1 MSEKWERWNR
11 EEVIILKKHYPDM
24 PREEL
29 MELLPGRTWR
39 GIIHQAEKQGIH
51 REHYGTQRS
60 EQFLK
65 ELHDKLSIARQNRKP
80 FAGHQHSEKAKLC
93 ISVSNLY
100 AHFNCVA
107 DIAALK
113 GITVIEVQEII
124 ENQGKKKQREQ

>member
-11 EEVIILKKHYPDM
+11 EEVAILKKHYPSM

-29 MELLPGRTWR
+29 LQLLPGRAWR
-39 GIIHQAEKQGIH
+39 NICRAAEKRGIH
-51 REHYGTQRS
+51 REHYGTKRS

-80 FAGHQHSEKAKLC
+80 FAGCQHSPEAKLC

-100 AHFNCVA
+100 AHFNCIV

-113 GITVIEVQEII
+113 GITEKEVRDII
-124 ENQGKKKQREQ
+124 ENRGKKKK

>member
-11 EEVIILKKHYPDM
+11 EEIAILKEHYPNM
-24 PREEL
+24 PRVEL
-29 MELLPGRTWR
+29 TELLPRRAWR
-39 GIIHQAEKQGIH
+39 NICRAAEKRGIH
-51 REHYGTQRS
+51 REHYGTKRS

-65 ELHDKLSIARQNRKP
+65 ELHDKLSNARENRKP
-80 FAGHQHSEKAKLC
+80 FAGRHHSPEAKLC

-113 GITVIEVQEII
+113 GITEKEVRDII
-124 ENQGKKKQREQ
+124 ENRGKKKK